1 MILINEGE
9 ILMAIA
15 QGKNTKTFL
24 NQQVANYGLFYTKL
38 HQLHW
43 YVKGHN
49 FFTLHVKFE
58 ELYDQTTAILDE
70 VAERLLQIDGQPYST
85 LQEFLE
91 HASLKEK
98 PYTTPLTEDEMVQ
111 IVINDLVLLRDELAE
126 GIVLSDGE
134 GDAVTNDMLVSVKNK
149 LDKEIWF
156 YSAFLGK
163 DPVPQNNLK

>member
-1 MILINEGE
+1 
-9 ILMAIA
+9 MAITQA
-15 QGKNTKTFL
+15 KTTKTFL

-38 HQLHW
+38 HQFHW

-58 ELYDQTTAILDE
+58 ELYDQTTLILDDI
-70 VAERLLQIDGQPYST
+70 AERLLQIGGEPYAT

-98 PYTTPLTEDEMVQ
+98 PYTNPLTENEMVQ
-111 IVINDLVLLRDELAE
+111 AVIDDLVILRDELNE
-126 GIVLSDGE
+126 GIKLTDQE
-134 GDAVTNDMLVSVKNK
+134 GDSVTNDMLIATKNK

-156 YSAFLGK
+156 YSSFLGK
-163 DPVPQNNLK
+163 DPVPQKN

>member
-1 MILINEGE
+1 
-9 ILMAIA
+9 MAVA
-15 QGKNTKTFL
+15 QGTTTKTFL

-49 FFTLHVKFE
+49 FFTLHIKFE

-70 VAERLLQIDGQPYST
+70 LAERLLQINGEPYST

-98 PYTTPLTEDEMVQ
+98 PYTNPMTELEMVQ
-111 IVINDLVLLRDELAE
+111 VAVDDLVQLRDELAE
-126 GIVLSDGE
+126 GIVLSDNE
-134 GDAVTNDMLVSVKNK
+134 GDAVTNDMLIAVKNK

-156 YSAFLGK
+156 YTAFLGK
-163 DPVPQNNLK
+163 DPVPQNNPK